1 MTFFRIGVGVL
12 FGLWLCLSW
21 AGTELLFA
29 DEAVAHGGGLDRCG
43 GHRDRKAGT
52 YHRHQVRGG
61 AECSGGSRS
70 GGSRSEVRSPKEIF
84 GRVER
89 IVDGDTFR
97 LEGIVNNV
105 RLWGVDSPE
114 LRQNCVADGEIW
126 RCGKE
131 ARARLRSIAG
141 GDEVSCDVKGRSYDR
156 IVGRCFVG
164 KEDIGEV
171 LVGEG
176 LAVEDARYSKG
187 FYGVRQ
193 AEARRGRM
201 GMWRGWFTKPRR
213 WRNSQR
219 DRRK

>member
-12 FGLWLCLSW
+12 FGLWLCLGW

-43 GHRDRKAGT
+43 GHRDRKTGT

-70 GGSRSEVRSPKEIF
+70 EVRSPKKIF

-126 RCGKE
+126 PCWKE

-141 GDEVSCDVKGRSYDR
+141 GNEVSCVVKGRSYDR

-164 KEDIGEV
+164 TKDIGEA

-201 GMWRGWFTKPRR
+201 GMWGGWFTKPWR
-213 WRNSQR
+213 WRNRQR